1 MIEDIY
7 NPLNNEMSLYYE
19 NENEINY
26 DDLFKKNQ
34 FYYSNE
40 IKNDSP
46 LEEYYKQNSILNSNK
61 DEINKNIFQIT
72 TSLNKKK
79 KKINDLEKLKK
90 NAECAKR
97 SRARKKELINNL
109 YKENIRLKLENKELK
124 KIIESKICEKCKEII
139 YKSNPKN
146 IQINNNN
153 SNINKKLFLFST
165 FTISLFIIIFY
176 SMPPIENFVL
186 RKLNQFNDIFDPKF
200 NNLKIKNLTLVSM
213 YVLLGDYYSLVQ
225 KKSFL
230 YNENNIIYS
239 YKNKGKVRIIKENDI
254 TNSEINDCMECLV
267 ELNQENLVI
276 NKSKDNL
283 FHFKLMLNPK
293 IININ
298 ETNYEIKHEKGS
310 PLTVYEID
318 CSGLGYS
325 KNLVYFNN

>member
-1 MIEDIY
+1 
-7 NPLNNEMSLYYE
+7 
-19 NENEINY
+19 
-26 DDLFKKNQ
+26 
-34 FYYSNE
+34 
-40 IKNDSP
+40 
-46 LEEYYKQNSILNSNK
+46 
-61 DEINKNIFQIT
+61 
-72 TSLNKKK
+72 
-79 KKINDLEKLKK
+79 
-90 NAECAKR
+90 
-97 SRARKKELINNL
+97 
-109 YKENIRLKLENKELK
+109 
-124 KIIESKICEKCKEII
+124 
-139 YKSNPKN
+139 
-146 IQINNNN
+146 
-153 SNINKKLFLFST
+153 
-165 FTISLFIIIFY
+165 
-176 SMPPIENFVL
+176 MPPIENFVL

-200 NNLKIKNLTLVSM
+200 NNLKIENLTLVSM